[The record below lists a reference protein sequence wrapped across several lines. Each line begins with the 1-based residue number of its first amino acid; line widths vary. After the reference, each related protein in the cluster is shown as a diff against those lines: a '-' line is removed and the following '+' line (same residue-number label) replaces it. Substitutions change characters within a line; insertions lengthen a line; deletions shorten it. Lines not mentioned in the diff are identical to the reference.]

1 MSKKKK
7 KKRILLTQ
15 ILKIVY
21 YYAIKKIGEN
31 MKKPQFKLWKE
42 FKAFISRGS
51 ALDLAVGMIIGAAF
65 TAIVTALVNGI
76 LKPLIN
82 WIPLGDGTGLQ
93 TVLRPAVLDE
103 AGNILV
109 EALVLDWGAVISAII
124 TFLLTA
130 LVLFAIIKVIN
141 TARDFGKR
149 ESERLKKQLRRGKIT
164 EEEAA
169 AAQAKIDE
177 EKAAKEAP
185 APAPADTTVELLREI
200 RDLLLAQKNAEAAA
214 KIDGISEAADT
225 DSKQENA

>member
-1 MSKKKK
+1 
-7 KKRILLTQ
+7 
-15 ILKIVY
+15 
-21 YYAIKKIGEN
+21 
-31 MKKPQFKLWKE
+31 
-42 FKAFISRGS
+42 
-51 ALDLAVGMIIGAAF
+51 MIIGAAF